1 MRVRDALLFLVAL
14 VLAILVW
21 RIVWLLAR
29 IVLIALLALVIYWA
43 VERALRW

>member
-21 RIVWLLAR
+21 RVVWLLVR
-29 IVLIALLALVIYWA
+29 IVLIALLAVVIY
-43 VERALRW
+43 